1 MGIIYPTVVV
11 VIYIVTR
18 YMLLVSRVD
27 LQYVFSNSLLVQ
39 DSSYYQF
46 SASLDQIHIL
56 YRILVHIML
65 VQLAFFQ

>member
-1 MGIIYPTVVV
+1 
-11 VIYIVTR
+11 
-18 YMLLVSRVD
+18 MLLVSRVD

-65 VQLAFFQ
+65 VQLAFFQW